1 MLKTTLPL
9 MLCAS
14 GLSISAALGF
24 STDPSSLARSLST
37 SSAATN
43 APIVV
48 TATFINGVGLA
59 LRGFCYTEQIPSG
72 LSVTMLG
79 LWVNGQ
85 SITNYTFESGLD
97 NEVYPGCTSYRWM
110 MELPPGFTANN
121 PVAPSATVR
130 IQYSITS
137 PTAGSFD
144 LQQFNWDGYNSGN
157 TNAAFGYSE
166 SSDAQS
172 VSYNAGPPPSFPPKI
187 TSLYLSNDL
196 AVITW
201 TSSAG
206 SGYRVQ
212 YVDNL
217 TDTNWT
223 DLSPD
228 VIADGPTAVATDAKG
243 LSPQRFYRVLLVTP

>member
-14 GLSISAALGF
+14 GLSISAGLGF
-24 STDPSSLARSLST
+24 STDPSSLARSLGT
-37 SSAATN
+37 SSAVTN

-48 TATFINGVGLA
+48 TATFINGAGLA
-59 LRGFCYTEQIPSG
+59 LRGFCYTEQMPSA
-72 LSVTMLG
+72 LNVTMLS

-85 SITNYTFESGLD
+85 SITNYTLESGLD
-97 NEVYPGCTSYRWM
+97 NEVYPGCRPYRWM
-110 MELPPGFTANN
+110 VELPPGFTANN
-121 PVAPSATVR
+121 AVAPGATVR

-137 PTAGSFD
+137 PIAGSFN
-144 LQQFNWDGYNSGN
+144 LQQFNWGGYNPGN

-166 SSDAQS
+166 SSDARS
-172 VSYNAGPPPSFPPKI
+172 VTYNAGPPPSSPPRI
-187 TSLYLSNDL
+187 TSLYLSNNL
-196 AVITW
+196 AVMTW

-212 YVDNL
+212 YVGNL

-223 DLSPD
+223 ALSPD
-228 VIADGPTAVATDAKG
+228 VIAGGPTAMATDAQG
-243 LSPQRFYRVLLVTP
+243 VSSQRFYRVLLVAP